1 MGFAGKCVLVI
12 WFLES
17 ESQKKS
23 YCVFGD
29 VYGVMMFCF
38 SVFKLFQFLVGCVC
52 LPRNRRKIMIFHFFL
67 PLFFIGVCLVP

>member
-38 SVFKLFQFLVGCVC
+38 SVFKLFRFFGRLC
-52 LPRNRRKIMIFHFFL
+52 LFAEK
-67 PLFFIGVCLVP
+67 